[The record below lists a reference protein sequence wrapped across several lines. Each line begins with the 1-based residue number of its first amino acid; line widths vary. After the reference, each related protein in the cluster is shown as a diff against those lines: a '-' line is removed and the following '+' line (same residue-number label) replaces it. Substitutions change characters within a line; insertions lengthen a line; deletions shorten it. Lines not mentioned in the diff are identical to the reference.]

1 MKNYNKAIKIQKAME
16 KIIAVR
22 KKEQQVREMR
32 KWQKDEGSLH
42 M

>member
-1 MKNYNKAIKIQKAME
+1 MK
-16 KIIAVR
+16 KIISKFKKQWRKLIAVTE

-32 KWQKDEGSLH
+32 KLEKDEGSLH